1 MFPVVIVSIII
12 RPTAYGFMAEKYKGY
27 YNKYL
32 QTKHQIYSNVTVLCF
47 DNKNLYYSH
56 PYIIEA
62 GAPIVVLRS
71 LPTFLFDVDQSFED
85 ATRYL
90 CLKEYYHR
98 VSERMLV
105 KHDPL
110 IVDSFLLLKYEN

>member
-12 RPTAYGFMAEKYKGY
+12 RPTTDGFMAEKYGENC
-27 YNKYL
+27 NKYL
-32 QTKHQIYSNVTVLCF
+32 QTKNHIYFNVTVVCF
-47 DNKNLYYSH
+47 DNKNVYYSH

-98 VSERMLV
+98 VSERMLA

-110 IVDSFLLLKYEN
+110 IEDSF

>member
-1 MFPVVIVSIII
+1 MTI
-12 RPTAYGFMAEKYKGY
+12 M
-27 YNKYL
+27 
-32 QTKHQIYSNVTVLCF
+32 CF
-47 DNKNLYYSH
+47 DNNNVYYSH

-98 VSERMLV
+98 VSERMLA

-110 IVDSFLLLKYEN
+110 RVDSFLLLKYKI

>member
-1 MFPVVIVSIII
+1 MTI
-12 RPTAYGFMAEKYKGY
+12 M
-27 YNKYL
+27 
-32 QTKHQIYSNVTVLCF
+32 CF
-47 DNKNLYYSH
+47 DNNNVYYSH

-110 IVDSFLLLKYEN
+110 RVDSFLLLKCKK